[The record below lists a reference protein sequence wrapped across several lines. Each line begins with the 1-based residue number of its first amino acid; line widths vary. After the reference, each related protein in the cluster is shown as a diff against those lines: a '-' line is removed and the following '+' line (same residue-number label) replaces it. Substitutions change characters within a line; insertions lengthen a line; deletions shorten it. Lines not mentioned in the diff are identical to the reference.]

1 MCVCGR
7 GGGGGGGGGDLQK
20 YETVLHHFKNYRSP
34 SIVTFQEKN
43 RFHDNDQG
51 TFLEGLKFL

>member
-1 MCVCGR
+1 MCGR
-7 GGGGGGGGGDLQK
+7 GGGGGGGDLQK